1 MSAKTKAIIYCRVS
15 SKKQVADGHGLD
27 SREVRCREYA
37 RDKGDEVSGGGDF
50 MKRPGMV
57 KLLQYLDEHSEN
69 ERVVIF
75 EDLKRYARDTVF
87 HLKLRIVREVLPIA
101 AAARTKIAAARFDTL
116 WRRGQDFE
124 ENGLSI
130 VLPRL
135 DDPCKHTVARNRL
148 PDEHHKP
155 VYPRDTAP
163 LFCARLDIE
172 LYFCAFFEHSS
183 KNKTAAAPSHRMSL
197 RSQRL
202 QG

>member
-87 HLKLRIVREVLPIA
+87 HLKLRHEMALRNATREWLNFRFEDSPEGEFIETVIA
-101 AAARTKIAAARFDTL
+101 A
-116 WRRGQDFE
+116 Q
-124 ENGLSI
+124 
-130 VLPRL
+130 
-135 DDPCKHTVARNRL
+135 
-148 PDEHHKP
+148 
-155 VYPRDTAP
+155 
-163 LFCARLDIE
+163 
-172 LYFCAFFEHSS
+172 
-183 KNKTAAAPSHRMSL
+183 
-197 RSQRL
+197 SQLER
-202 QG
+202 QQNSR